1 MRHQPKPNASV
12 RARVSTQWYLGCPL
26 EFVVFPTVPFVNKPG
41 TPMPARRQGIDELNQ
56 GFAMRVLGNVTARLL
71 WKPLITYL
79 DSNTYDLG
87 PP

>member
-1 MRHQPKPNASV
+1 
-12 RARVSTQWYLGCPL
+12 
-26 EFVVFPTVPFVNKPG
+26 
-41 TPMPARRQGIDELNQ
+41 MPARRQGIDELNQ